1 MLSCFHN
8 YRTKAIDVLFRA
20 ADVTLTFAQAQK
32 ACQQLSETLAQLHGQ
47 SVALKLDNSLPWLL
61 CDLALSATTK
71 VAIPLPAFFSDEQ
84 VAHAIQ
90 QSGASWLLADDEIN
104 DKQATKTLNVC
115 GEVLHLYEMED
126 AGPVEYF
133 PNTQKVTFTSG
144 STGTPKGVCL
154 SWQNQLQ
161 VAKSLA
167 QVITLSQP
175 KHLCLLPLAVL
186 LENIA
191 GVYAPLL
198 RGGCVEVV
206 ALSELGL
213 YGQSTHHPNKL
224 LNAITAAQPN
234 SLIVVPELLRFLCQA
249 VGTGWLPPSSL
260 KFIAV
265 GGAKVDVS
273 LLHRAAKL
281 GLPVFQGYGLSEAG
295 SVVALNTAG
304 QDGNVGQ
311 PLPHIEYRVVDSE
324 LYLRG
329 NNFLGYLG
337 DKAMAPEQWL
347 ATGDRVSVTENGLRI
362 EGRVKNLI
370 INSFGRNIAPEWP
383 ESVLLSHGEVL
394 QCMVV
399 GEGQPYLSALL
410 YVAASMSAAD
420 IEQLLESVNATLP
433 DYAHIKSYIRLNQ
446 PFSLENGLLTA
457 NGRIKRQAILHHYQS
472 AIAALYGTQQALP
485 LQPESFLHI

>member
-1 MLSCFHN
+1 MP
-8 YRTKAIDVLFRA
+8 KLFSQLPHQSSDILFKA
-20 ADVTLTFAQAQK
+20 ADVSLTFAQAQI
-32 ACQQLSETLAQLHGQ
+32 ACQQLSETLSELPGD
-47 SVALKLDNSLPWLL
+47 SIALKLDNSLPWLL

-71 VAIPLPAFFSDEQ
+71 VVIPLPTFFTEQ
-84 VAHAIQ
+84 QARHAMQ
-90 QSGASWLLADDEIN
+90 QSGASWLLADEEI
-104 DKQATKTLNVC
+104 KGKRVTQTLNVC
-115 GEVLHLYEMED
+115 GGALYLYEIE
-126 AGPVEYF
+126 GSRPVEYF
-133 PNTQKVTFTSG
+133 PETQKITFTSG

-167 QVITLSQP
+167 QIIALSKP

-198 RGGCVEVV
+198 RGGSVEVV
-206 ALSELGL
+206 SLSELGFTGSQL
-213 YGQSTHHPNKL
+213 TEPNKL
-224 LNAITAAQPN
+224 LNAIAAAQPN

-249 VGTGWLPPSSL
+249 AGSGWLPPSSL

-265 GGAKVDVS
+265 GGAKVVAT
-273 LLHRAAKL
+273 LLQRAAKL
-281 GLPVFQGYGLSEAG
+281 GLPVVQGYGLSEAG
-295 SVVALNTAG
+295 SVVALNMAR
-304 QDGNVGQ
+304 QDGSVGQ

-337 DKAMAPEQWL
+337 DKAITPEQWL
-347 ATGDRVSVTENGLRI
+347 ATGDRVSETASGLVI

-410 YVAASMSAAD
+410 FVAASASAAN
-420 IEQLLESVNATLP
+420 IEQILKSVNATLP
-433 DYAHIKSYIRLNQ
+433 DYAHIKRYICLTQ
-446 PFSLENGLLTA
+446 PFSLENGMLTA
-457 NGRIKRQAILHHYQS
+457 NGRIKREAILHHYQG
-472 AIAALYGTQQALP
+472 AIAALYDTQQTLP
-485 LQPESFLHI
+485 LQPESLLHI